1 MSESLEL
8 KDHYRPDIQ
17 GLRGLAVL
25 LVVVYHTGFAIPGGF
40 VGVDMFFVISGF
52 VITQVLMREV
62 ELTGR
67 VSLKG
72 FYLRRARRLIPALSL
87 VMVFTILVSIV
98 AMSPFGEQQQIIK
111 TAVASVFFAGN
122 IHLFAMNSYD
132 ALANNPL
139 RHLWSLGVEEQ
150 FYWVYPLF
158 FIALMKFSNFR
169 LDLKRIK
176 FCLWVVT
183 VCSFVIGVALTNGF
197 EFGYREGTGI
207 ERQFGF
213 LSKIGFIPGND
224 WPTKFAFFGAP
235 ARFWEILVGVILA
248 FTVRKFKS
256 RSKLLSAGLAF
267 LGLALVAWASL
278 TFDASTK
285 FPGHLALLPV
295 VGTALLILFNQNVGV
310 LNKFLSSQRL
320 VYLGNISYSLYLWH
334 WPIIVFAKAIWPNSS
349 SAVLIVA
356 AAVSLVPAD
365 LSYRR
370 VESRFRKRT
379 HKTKSH
385 KTLVIGLLAV
395 TPLFV
400 SIVAYK
406 AANTG
411 LGLPVPEDKFANFAS
426 LSGCGDAEM
435 SLNENCLFGELSPKF
450 TTLLIGDSNA
460 RSASDGVFDAINS
473 LGGELLISYDPGC
486 PFGLISKDSGCEEL
500 NLIRFRL
507 VKELRPDLVIL
518 VANQTGW
525 VSTVGEASVLS
536 DFEQTLNFLSD
547 NQVAAVVQGQIP
559 DCYFPLTLFGKYSR
573 QIYECGVGISD
584 QSVRNSLLIK
594 SKALTLRVDRNVF
607 IDPSDVVCP
616 ESKCRAKREI
626 GWVYSDL
633 NHLSP
638 TGSKLLTP
646 LYVDAIQKVL
656 AMKSP

>member
-8 KDHYRPDIQ
+8 KDHYRSDIQ

-25 LVVVYHTGFAIPGGF
+25 LVVVYHTGFAISGGF

-67 VSLKG
+67 VSLKS

-349 SAVLIVA
+349 SAVLIAA

-365 LSYRR
+365 LSYRL
-370 VESRFRKRT
+370 VESRFRKPT
-379 HKTKSH
+379 AKSKSH

-400 SIVAYK
+400 SIVANT

-411 LGLPVPEDKFANFAS
+411 LGLPVPEAKSLNFAS
-426 LSGCGDAEM
+426 QNGCGDSVM
-435 SLNENCLFGELSPKF
+435 PPNESCSFKDLDPKF
-450 TTLLIGDSNA
+450 TVFLIGDSNA
-460 RSASDGVFDAINS
+460 RAASDGVFDAVNS
-473 LGGELLISYDPGC
+473 LGGELFISHRAGC
-486 PFGLISKDSGCEEL
+486 PLSFLRNDSGCNAL
-500 NLIRFRL
+500 NFSRRNFI
-507 VKELRPDLVIL
+507 KEARPDLIIL

-525 VSTVGEASVLS
+525 ENSVGENLVLS
-536 DFEQTLNFLSD
+536 DLQKVLEFISD
-547 NQVAAVVQGQIP
+547 NRVKAVVQGQIP
-559 DCYFPLTLFGKYSR
+559 
-573 QIYECGVGISD
+573 ECD
-584 QSVRNSLLIK
+584 FSVSLLGGYSSPKYHCRVNVSNQFIRNKLLEK
-594 SKALTLRVDRNVF
+594 SKKITERLDGNVF
-607 IDPSDVVCP
+607 VDPSEVVCP
-616 ESKCRAKREI
+616 ESKCFAKQENSWI
-626 GWVYSDL
+626 FSDFR
-633 NHLSP
+633 HLSR

-656 AMKSP
+656 ATKSP